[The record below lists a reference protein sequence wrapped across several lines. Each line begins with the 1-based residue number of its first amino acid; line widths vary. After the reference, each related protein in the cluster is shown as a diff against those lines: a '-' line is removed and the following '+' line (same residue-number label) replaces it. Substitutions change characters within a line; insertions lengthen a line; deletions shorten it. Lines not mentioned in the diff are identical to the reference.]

1 MDYSTPSTMKATE
14 MDETL
19 AIPTMM
25 VIDNETFCWDEQLQS
40 YTWCKMPIYSVP
52 VSKYGPRCKEG
63 K

>member
-1 MDYSTPSTMKATE
+1 MKATE